1 MKAPGLRTLL
11 SAAVVTSVVGCV
23 FQPVARRASIASP
36 EQVITPAYDLDPAA
50 PLEEPAV
57 VQVFEYP
64 RSPTVAVIAW
74 RPGDS
79 GYGLRSWLRR
89 DGSLVRDHRFYVST
103 FYDGGTSSH
112 FANSGMRKG
121 AVETVTPA
129 GLLLESAG
137 TLHDVHACHG
147 WPDCTPFVSRL
158 SRIPDSL
165 LRANRDSLAV
175 RLYGRGGTELTV
187 TVRRDVIDA
196 YLRTVDSVA
205 ATLRRGYA
213 RAN

>member
-1 MKAPGLRTLL
+1 MKLPGLGSLL
-11 SAAVVTSVVGCV
+11 SAVTLTAFVGCAS
-23 FQPVARRASIASP
+23 QPADRRASVGSP
-36 EQVITPAYDLDPAA
+36 AQPVTQANVLDATA
-50 PLEEPAV
+50 TIDEPAV

-74 RPGDS
+74 GS
-79 GYGLRSWLRR
+79 EHNGYGLRAWVRR
-89 DGSLVRDHRFYVST
+89 DGSLVRDHRFYVSI

-112 FANSGMRKG
+112 FANSRMRRG

-147 WPDCTPFVSRL
+147 WPDCSPFVSRL

-165 LRANRDSLAV
+165 LRESRDSLSV
-175 RLYGRGGTELTV
+175 RLYGRGGAELTV
-187 TVRRDVIDA
+187 TVRRDVIDP

-205 ATLRRGYA
+205 AALRKSYA